1 MYVQQFYTIKSVLA
15 SKNHFIKYNKS
26 MCFAENLKEML
37 ESKDI
42 EIKELAY
49 GTGISKNTIDN
60 YLSGQ
65 KSIPNA
71 ENAVKIAKYLG
82 TTVEYLVTG
91 TILDNLQSQDISK
104 TIKNL
109 YRLNKTD
116 LEAVKTI
123 ISSLAQ
129 K

>member
-1 MYVQQFYTIKSVLA
+1 
-15 SKNHFIKYNKS
+15 

-71 ENAVKIAKYLG
+71 ENAVKIAKFLG

-91 TILDNLQSQDISK
+91 NILDNLQSQDISK

>member
-1 MYVQQFYTIKSVLA
+1 MS
-15 SKNHFIKYNKS
+15 
-26 MCFAENLKEML
+26 FAENLKDL
-37 ESKDI
+37 LDSKDI
-42 EIKELAY
+42 EIKELAH

-82 TTVEYLVTG
+82 TSVEYLITG
-91 TILDNLQSQDISK
+91 NVMENNSNLEFSK
-104 TIKNL
+104 LVRNL
-109 YRLNKTD
+109 YSLKMTD
-116 LEAVKTI
+116 FESIKHI
-123 ISSLAQ
+123 INSLAE

>member
-1 MYVQQFYTIKSVLA
+1 
-15 SKNHFIKYNKS
+15 

-49 GTGISKNTIDN
+49 GTGISKNTSDN

>member
-1 MYVQQFYTIKSVLA
+1 M
-15 SKNHFIKYNKS
+15 
-26 MCFAENLKEML
+26 MCFAENLKELL
-37 ESKDI
+37 ELKDI
-42 EIKELAY
+42 EIKELAS

-71 ENAVKIAKYLG
+71 ENAVKIAKFLG

-91 TILDNLQSQDISK
+91 LLQENLSHQQISR

-109 YRLNKTD
+109 YRLKKTD
-116 LEAVKTI
+116 LEAVNVI
-123 ISSLAQ
+123 IESLA
-129 K
+129 KK